1 MAWGMRVVDTYCEK
15 AMVPVVKRIRPG
27 IAMRRALVGVPPR
40 TFSEEG
46 MMGLPGETMDKRP

>member
-1 MAWGMRVVDTYCEK
+1 MDTYCEK